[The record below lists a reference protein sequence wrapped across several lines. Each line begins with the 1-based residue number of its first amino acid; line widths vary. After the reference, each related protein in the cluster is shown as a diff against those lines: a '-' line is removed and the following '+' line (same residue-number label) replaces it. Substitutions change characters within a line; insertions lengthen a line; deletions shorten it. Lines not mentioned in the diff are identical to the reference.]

1 MYGKVPANAMTIDV
15 YSIDN
20 VLVRSFTSQV
30 TAANWVNIPRT
41 TFLGGGPISL
51 HYLKIVPY
59 LYHRNRLSIPIGK
72 VGDIP

>member
-1 MYGKVPANAMTIDV
+1 MSISQQLVDRSGENNPMYGKYGKVPANAMTIDV

-41 TFLGGGPISL
+41 TFLGW
-51 HYLKIVPY
+51 
-59 LYHRNRLSIPIGK
+59 
-72 VGDIP
+72 DILV